1 MPISK
6 NPNLTK
12 FGTRRV
18 STQDMIQNADILLL
32 NQKIINL
39 ETKQTADIINLGTKQ
54 TADIIRLEK
63 NIYDLKQII
72 INLTNIQI

>member
-32 NQKIINL
+32 NQKFINL
-39 ETKQTADIINLGTKQ
+39 ETKQTADILNLEMNQ
-54 TADIIRLEK
+54 RNEIIRLEK

-72 INLTNIQI
+72 INLTNIRI